1 MPLDPLAEITAPLG
15 LSAAV
20 AVPRRAAPLVP
31 REPGDAERYDAELL
45 AQLAGEPAPLAEGAR
60 RLPQAEQAALSRPW
74 RAALHLLVLFAAL
87 APLFLVVDR
96 SWIHP
101 RGEVVALT
109 TAVADLPDGAPVL
122 LVWAYDASYG
132 GELDPLAGALLQDL
146 GRRAAQID
154 IIAMSPAA
162 LGQARQVSALEPAA
176 DVALLGYLPGG
187 EAGWRLLAQGA
198 AIALPGAHREHPV
211 ASLAQY
217 DLVVLLADGAA
228 TVRGWIE
235 QAGAASG
242 VTPYALVPARSEASL
257 LPYQQSG
264 QLRAVLGAGWAAPE
278 YEVCAD
284 LAGHALARTSG
295 LAAFAGVII
304 VVAVAA
310 MLVGPGRPAPR
321 GGRR

>member
-1 MPLDPLAEITAPLG
+1 
-15 LSAAV
+15 
-20 AVPRRAAPLVP
+20 
-31 REPGDAERYDAELL
+31 
-45 AQLAGEPAPLAEGAR
+45 
-60 RLPQAEQAALSRPW
+60 
-74 RAALHLLVLFAAL
+74 
-87 APLFLVVDR
+87 
-96 SWIHP
+96 
-101 RGEVVALT
+101 
-109 TAVADLPDGAPVL
+109 
-122 LVWAYDASYG
+122 
-132 GELDPLAGALLQDL
+132 
-146 GRRAAQID
+146 
-154 IIAMSPAA
+154 MSPAA

-242 VTPYALVPARSEASL
+242 VTPYALVARAARRRCSPISKAASC
-257 LPYQQSG
+257 G
-264 QLRAVLGAGWAAPE
+264 RAGRGLAAPSTRS
-278 YEVCAD
+278 APT
-284 LAGHALARTSG
+284 LGHALVCTSG
-295 LAAFAGVII
+295 LAAFAGDI

-310 MLVGPGRPAPR
+310 MLVAGYAP